1 MYHFKNYYIISV
13 NKFKGGVILSFN
25 LAIIGGGASGLSA
38 AIEAKRESKKAGIDL
53 NVTVFEHLNKPAKK
67 ILATG
72 NGRCNFSNTDLNE
85 NHYYGD
91 TALIKSVL
99 SSKYNNSVDF
109 FDSMGVLPYY
119 ENGRIYPR
127 SEQATTIRDALLKT
141 CEILNIKFLTE
152 CNINEIKTVNN
163 QFRIFEKNY
172 DSVIIATGGNS
183 QKSQGSDGSGY
194 KLLKDFGHKIT
205 DISPALT
212 ALTVNEKGF
221 KDLKGLRVKGNCAL
235 FSGRKL
241 LKEEFGEIQFTEN
254 AVSGIPVLN
263 ISHFANDKKNLYV
276 LIDTCNEYS
285 VNDLTKHFKE
295 CRYKSP
301 TLRTEDILSGLIP
314 QKLSYFV
321 MKKAEIKEHTLVSKL
336 SDKSIEMLV
345 LTLKQ
350 LELKI
355 DGVRDF
361 DYSQVTKG
369 GACGDDFNCKT
380 LMSQKQQG
388 LFACGEVLDV
398 NGDCGG
404 YNLDFAWTSGR
415 LAGASA
421 VKYLNSK
428 G

>member
-1 MYHFKNYYIISV
+1 M
-13 NKFKGGVILSFN
+13 SFD

-72 NGRCNFSNTDLNE
+72 NGRCNFCNTDLNE
-85 NHYYGD
+85 SHYFGD
-91 TALIKSVL
+91 NDFIKDVL
-99 SSKYNNSVDF
+99 SSKYNDSIGF
-109 FDSMGVLPYY
+109 FKSMGILPYF
-119 ENGRIYPR
+119 ENGRVYPR
-127 SEQATTIRDALLKT
+127 SEQATSIRDALLKT
-141 CEILNIKFLTE
+141 CEILNINFLTE
-152 CNINEIKTVNN
+152 CNIEKIEVDNN
-163 QFRIFEKNY
+163 KFIILDNNY

-194 KLLKDFGHKIT
+194 KLLKALGHKIT
-205 DISPALT
+205 DISPTLT
-212 ALTVNEKGF
+212 ALTINEKSF

-235 FSGRKL
+235 YSGRKL
-241 LKEEFGEIQFTEN
+241 LKEEYGEIQFTEN
-254 AVSGIPVLN
+254 AISGIPVLN
-263 ISHFANDKKNLYV
+263 ISQFANGKKNLNV
-276 LIDTCNEYS
+276 LIDVCNEFS

-301 TLRTEDILSGLIP
+301 TFRTEEILSGIIP
-314 QKLSYFV
+314 QKLAYFV
-321 MKKAEIKEHTLVSKL
+321 MKKSGIKENTLASKL
-336 SDKSIEMLV
+336 TEKNIESLV

-350 LELKI
+350 LEFKI

-369 GACGDDFNCKT
+369 GASSSDFDTKS
-380 LMSQKQQG
+380 LISKKQDG
-388 LFACGEVLDV
+388 LFACGEILNV

-404 YNLDFAWTSGR
+404 YNLHFAWTSGR

-421 VKYLNSK
+421 VKYLNNK
-428 G
+428 

>member
-1 MYHFKNYYIISV
+1 M
-13 NKFKGGVILSFN
+13 SFD

-72 NGRCNFSNTDLNE
+72 NGRCNFCNTDLNE
-85 NHYYGD
+85 SHYFGD
-91 TALIKSVL
+91 NDFIKDVL
-99 SSKYNNSVDF
+99 SSKYNDSIGF
-109 FDSMGVLPYY
+109 FKSMGILPYF
-119 ENGRIYPR
+119 ENGRVYPR
-127 SEQATTIRDALLKT
+127 SEQATSIRDALLKT
-141 CEILNIKFLTE
+141 CEILNINFLTE
-152 CNINEIKTVNN
+152 CDIEKIEVDNN
-163 QFRIFEKNY
+163 KFIILDNNY

-194 KLLKDFGHKIT
+194 KLLKALGHKIT

-212 ALTVNEKGF
+212 ALTINEKSF

-235 FSGRKL
+235 YSGRKL
-241 LKEEFGEIQFTEN
+241 LKEEYGEIQFTEN
-254 AVSGIPVLN
+254 AISGIPVLN
-263 ISHFANDKKNLYV
+263 ISQFANGKKNLNV
-276 LIDTCNEYS
+276 LIDVCNEFS

-301 TLRTEDILSGLIP
+301 TFRTEEILSGIIP
-314 QKLSYFV
+314 QKLAYFV
-321 MKKAEIKEHTLVSKL
+321 MKKSGIKENTLASKL
-336 SDKSIEMLV
+336 TEKNIESLV

-350 LELKI
+350 LEFKI

-369 GACGDDFNCKT
+369 GASSSDFDTKS
-380 LMSQKQQG
+380 LISKKQDG
-388 LFACGEVLDV
+388 LFACGEILNV

-404 YNLDFAWTSGR
+404 YNLHFAWTSGR

-421 VKYLNSK
+421 VKYLNNK
-428 G
+428 

>member
-1 MYHFKNYYIISV
+1 M
-13 NKFKGGVILSFN
+13 SFD

-72 NGRCNFSNTDLNE
+72 NGRCNFCNTDLNE
-85 NHYYGD
+85 NHYFGD
-91 TALIKSVL
+91 NDLIKDVL
-99 SSKYNNSVDF
+99 SSKYNDSIGF
-109 FDSMGVLPYY
+109 FKSMGILPYF
-119 ENGRIYPR
+119 ENGRVYPR
-127 SEQATTIRDALLKT
+127 SEQATSIRDALLKT
-141 CEILNIKFLTE
+141 CEILNINVLTE
-152 CNINEIKTVNN
+152 CNVEKIEVNGN
-163 QFRIFEKNY
+163 KFILLNNNY
-172 DSVIIATGGNS
+172 DAVIIATGGNS

-194 KLLKDFGHKIT
+194 KLLKTLGHKIT

-212 ALTVNEKGF
+212 ALTVNDKAF

-235 FSGRKL
+235 YSGRKL
-241 LKEEFGEIQFTEN
+241 LKEEYGEIQFTEN
-254 AVSGIPVLN
+254 AISGIPVLN

-276 LIDTCNEYS
+276 LIDVCNEFP

-301 TLRTEDILSGLIP
+301 TLRTEEILSGIIP
-314 QKLSYFV
+314 QKLAYFV
-321 MKKAEIKEHTLVSKL
+321 MKTSGIKENTLASKL
-336 SDKSIEMLV
+336 TEKNIESLV

-350 LELKI
+350 LEFKI

-369 GACGDDFNCKT
+369 GASGNDFHTKT
-380 LMSQKQQG
+380 LMSEKQDG
-388 LFACGEVLDV
+388 LFACGEILNV

-404 YNLDFAWTSGR
+404 YNLHFAWTSGR

-421 VKYLNSK
+421 VKYLNNK
-428 G
+428 

>member
-1 MYHFKNYYIISV
+1 M
-13 NKFKGGVILSFN
+13 SFD

-72 NGRCNFSNTDLNE
+72 NGRCNFCNTDLNE
-85 NHYYGD
+85 SHYFGD
-91 TALIKSVL
+91 NDFIKDVL
-99 SSKYNNSVDF
+99 SSKYNDSIGF
-109 FDSMGVLPYY
+109 FKSMGILPYF
-119 ENGRIYPR
+119 ENGRVYPR
-127 SEQATTIRDALLKT
+127 SEQATSIRDALLKT
-141 CEILNIKFLTE
+141 CEILNINFLTE
-152 CNINEIKTVNN
+152 CNIEKIEVDNN
-163 QFRIFEKNY
+163 KFIILDNNY

-194 KLLKDFGHKIT
+194 KLLKALGHKIT

-212 ALTVNEKGF
+212 ALTINEKSF

-235 FSGRKL
+235 YSGRKL
-241 LKEEFGEIQFTEN
+241 LKEEYGEIQFTEN
-254 AVSGIPVLN
+254 AISGIPVLN
-263 ISHFANDKKNLYV
+263 ISQFANGKKNLNV
-276 LIDTCNEYS
+276 LIDVCNEFS

-301 TLRTEDILSGLIP
+301 TFRTEEILSGIIP
-314 QKLSYFV
+314 QKLAYFV
-321 MKKAEIKEHTLVSKL
+321 MKKSGIKENTLASKL
-336 SDKSIEMLV
+336 TEKNIESLV

-350 LELKI
+350 LEFKI

-369 GACGDDFNCKT
+369 GASSSDFDTKS
-380 LMSQKQQG
+380 LISKKQDG
-388 LFACGEVLDV
+388 LFACGEILNV

-404 YNLDFAWTSGR
+404 YNLHFAWTSGR

-421 VKYLNSK
+421 VKYLNNK
-428 G
+428 